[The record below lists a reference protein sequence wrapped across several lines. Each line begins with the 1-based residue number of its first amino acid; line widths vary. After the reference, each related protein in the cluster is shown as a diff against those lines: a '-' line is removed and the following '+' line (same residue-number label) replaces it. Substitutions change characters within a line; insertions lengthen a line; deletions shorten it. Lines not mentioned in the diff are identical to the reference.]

1 MKKLRLILPQLMII
15 ALIASPERSAASDIW
30 PFNAKKR
37 QQEAVEQVRQEAS
50 AREAQLLRQ
59 IDSLQIEIQ
68 KQADSIAAIEASV
81 RGRGHTGAVS
91 DDGYW
96 SDHFDSMSLR
106 ERDSLLSNW
115 YEKTSISSFE
125 NFFDEYINIDSAW
138 TPNAENE
145 LPDSVYEQR
154 LKSIFSPVHLPY
166 NDIVKK
172 YIVKYT
178 SSPNGLISRMLGLSQ
193 YYFPMIEQELI
204 KAGLPVE
211 LRILPIIESAL
222 QPTAKSRAAAV
233 GLWQFVYP
241 TGKAYGLEIN
251 TFVDERCDP
260 LQSTRAACR
269 MLKDLYK
276 MFGDWSLA
284 IAAYN
289 CGPGNVNKAIARA
302 GAKGTFWD
310 IYNYLP
316 RETRGYVPA
325 FIAATYAFH
334 YYNQHGINVTAP
346 PMPVATDTI
355 MVSNV
360 MHLEQVASTIDIPI
374 ETLRQLNPQYRLDII
389 PAATK
394 SYPLTLPI
402 RDLSHYIAS
411 EADIKNKDSIY
422 LKEYIDP
429 RKVDSIRV
437 AENTSKSISHT
448 VRSGETLGGIA
459 RKYGVS
465 TRQIMQWNNLKN
477 ANKLRIGQRLRI
489 ERRR

>member
-1 MKKLRLILPQLMII
+1 MII

-91 DDGYW
+91 DDDYW

-211 LRILPIIESAL
+211 LRILSLIHISE
-222 QPTAKSRAAAV
+222 PTR
-233 GLWQFVYP
+233 P
-241 TGKAYGLEIN
+241 
-251 TFVDERCDP
+251 
-260 LQSTRAACR
+260 
-269 MLKDLYK
+269 
-276 MFGDWSLA
+276 
-284 IAAYN
+284 
-289 CGPGNVNKAIARA
+289 
-302 GAKGTFWD
+302 
-310 IYNYLP
+310 
-316 RETRGYVPA
+316 
-325 FIAATYAFH
+325 
-334 YYNQHGINVTAP
+334 
-346 PMPVATDTI
+346 
-355 MVSNV
+355 
-360 MHLEQVASTIDIPI
+360 
-374 ETLRQLNPQYRLDII
+374 
-389 PAATK
+389 
-394 SYPLTLPI
+394 
-402 RDLSHYIAS
+402 
-411 EADIKNKDSIY
+411 
-422 LKEYIDP
+422 
-429 RKVDSIRV
+429 
-437 AENTSKSISHT
+437 
-448 VRSGETLGGIA
+448 
-459 RKYGVS
+459 
-465 TRQIMQWNNLKN
+465 
-477 ANKLRIGQRLRI
+477 
-489 ERRR
+489 